1 MPEKKAKNR
10 VGHEAPH
17 GASRSGFTLIEI
29 SMVLILFSSAIG
41 GLLSFFPVGL
51 RLENNAL
58 SDTAQTMFA
67 LDVLGNI
74 EAKAAKIHDWET
86 WNDDKRFIAE
96 VLPKNSYVVGYK
108 NKRLKIDMEDVRQSF
123 GSGTSGGNAKLWR
136 TDEEGTL
143 IEQLNTQRDSV
154 RYVIQLSPVET
165 PIYFG
170 NPVGSQSPKNRAT
183 NKVRRVIVWATDR
196 RDADPFLNTPFVL
209 DLVFQPDV
217 DDIFSGTEI

>member
-1 MPEKKAKNR
+1 MPEKKAKTK
-10 VGHEAPH
+10 VGREAPRS
-17 GASRSGFTLIEI
+17 ASRSGFTLIEI

-67 LDVLGNI
+67 LDVLGHI
-74 EAKAAKIHDWET
+74 EARAAKVHDWET
-86 WNDDKRFIAE
+86 WNDDRQFIAE
-96 VLPKNSYVVGYK
+96 VLPKNSFVIGR
-108 NKRLKIDMEDVRQSF
+108 NRKRLSIDMTDYKQSF

-143 IEQLNTQRDSV
+143 IEQLNTSRDSV
-154 RYVIQLSPVET
+154 RYIIQLSPVET

-170 NPVGSQSPKNRAT
+170 NPVGSQSPKNKAT
-183 NKVRRVIVWATDR
+183 NKVRRIIVWATDR

-209 DLVFQPDV
+209 DLIFQPDV